1 VAAAHAIYA
10 GPFLPGLYFGLGKPN
25 PFFYSETL
33 DCNDECRR
41 RTLEQIRQVQ
51 PEIAFLD
58 YEMVGHMRYDQ
69 DNPVDRYL
77 RDNYVLCP
85 RNYYEGVIVRA
96 VDPRW
101 CP

>member
-1 VAAAHAIYA
+1 VAAAHAIFA
-10 GPFLPGLYFGLGKPN
+10 GPFLPGLYFALGKTN

-41 RTLEQIRQVQ
+41 RTLEQIREVQ
-51 PEIAFLD
+51 PEIAILD
-58 YEMVGHMRYDQ
+58 YQMVGHMHYDQ
-69 DNPVDRYL
+69 NNPVDRYVH
-77 RDNYVLCP
+77 DHYGLCP